1 MKGIFIYNNE
11 LDSGS
16 IMLTVTE
23 MRRVYKI
30 VLIIHGDLTIVI
42 AQIVASNYTVLL
54 VDLNLHLHLNLLG
67 LMLLNHHVSYY
78 TVNVDILE
86 KAEKFVEILKLY

>member
-1 MKGIFIYNNE
+1 M
-11 LDSGS
+11 DSGS

-54 VDLNLHLHLNLLG
+54 VVLNPHLHLKLLC

-78 TVNVDILE
+78 IVNVDILE